1 MSSYF
6 PLYFVSSSQKA
17 HLNQLMDS
25 RWSWRIALASFLVF
39 TISFPSCSADK
50 APQYSFVKPAT
61 VAPLVSYFDYIV
73 VGGGT
78 AGCSLAA
85 TLSNGATVLLLERG
99 GVPYGNKNVEDIGS
113 FANNLANI
121 SPNSPSQGFV
131 SEDGVLNARA
141 RVLGGGSAIN
151 AGFYT
156 RAPRDFVTRVGW
168 DYALVNQSYE
178 WVERKVAF
186 EPPML
191 QFQTAVKDGLLQAG
205 IQPYNGFTFDHI
217 RGTKFGGTI
226 FDRNGRRHTAADL
239 LEYADPRR
247 ATVYLYAVAQKIL
260 FSNREQGKPRAYGVI
275 FKDSAGIFHKALLRP
290 GANNEIIL
298 SAGALG
304 SPQLLMLS
312 GIGPAAELSLHGID
326 LVLDQPQVGQGM
338 ADNPMNILFV
348 PSPVGV
354 ETSLIQAVGIT
365 EFDSFIEA
373 ASGSNNIRAFMQ
385 NLPSAVEMLTSQASQ
400 SSDGPKVITTQG
412 DLERAIEYMHSL
424 LNGTVHGGVLLEKV
438 AGPKSS
444 GYLHLATL
452 DPNDNPSVR
461 FNYFQDPEDLEKC
474 VMGMKTILQVIESEP
489 FQQFRVPGMSVQSL
503 INIVV
508 NFPLNLRPRHFDTAL
523 SLEQFCIDTV
533 LTIWHY
539 HGGCQVNKVVD
550 RDYKVLGTL
559 SLRVIDGSTFY
570 DSPGTNP
577 QATVMMLGRY
587 MGQRIL
593 TERR

>member
-1 MSSYF
+1 MS
-6 PLYFVSSSQKA
+6 
-17 HLNQLMDS
+17 
-25 RWSWRIALASFLVF
+25 LANKVCALVF
-39 TISFPSCSADK
+39 LQLYADIHNK
-50 APQYSFVKPAT
+50 
-61 VAPLVSYFDYIV
+61 
-73 VGGGT
+73 
-78 AGCSLAA
+78 
-85 TLSNGATVLLLERG
+85 SNE
-99 GVPYGNKNVEDIGS
+99 
-113 FANNLANI
+113 NLA
-121 SPNSPSQGFV
+121 
-131 SEDGVLNARA
+131 LC
-141 RVLGGGSAIN
+141 GSAQLSHHVTEQIDVILI
-151 AGFYT
+151 T
-156 RAPRDFVTRVGW
+156 HSSMVKFV
-168 DYALVNQSYE
+168 
-178 WVERKVAF
+178 
-186 EPPML
+186 
-191 QFQTAVKDGLLQAG
+191 
-205 IQPYNGFTFDHI
+205 
-217 RGTKFGGTI
+217 
-226 FDRNGRRHTAADL
+226 
-239 LEYADPRR
+239 
-247 ATVYLYAVAQKIL
+247 
-260 FSNREQGKPRAYGVI
+260 
-275 FKDSAGIFHKALLRP
+275 
-290 GANNEIIL
+290 
-298 SAGALG
+298 
-304 SPQLLMLS
+304 
-312 GIGPAAELSLHGID
+312 
-326 LVLDQPQVGQGM
+326 
-338 ADNPMNILFV
+338 
-348 PSPVGV
+348 
-354 ETSLIQAVGIT
+354 
-365 EFDSFIEA
+365 
-373 ASGSNNIRAFMQ
+373 
-385 NLPSAVEMLTSQASQ
+385 QASQ

-587 MGQRIL
+587 IY
-593 TERR
+593 

>member
-1 MSSYF
+1 
-6 PLYFVSSSQKA
+6 
-17 HLNQLMDS
+17 MDS
-25 RWSWRIALASFLVF
+25 ECRKLAFIFIFGVSFFYASF
-39 TISFPSCSADK
+39 AEK
-50 APQYSFVKPAT
+50 APHFSFVKPAT
-61 VAPLVSYFDYIV
+61 LAPAVSYFDYIV

-85 TLSNGATVLLLERG
+85 TLSDGATVLLLERG

-113 FANNLANI
+113 FGANLANV
-121 SPNSPSQGFV
+121 SPSSPSQGFV

-156 RAPRDFVTRVGW
+156 RAPPEFVAKVGW
-168 DYALVNQSYE
+168 DYGLVNQSYA

-205 IQPYNGFTFDHI
+205 VQPYNGFTYDHI
-217 RGTKFGGTI
+217 HGTKFGGTI
-226 FDRNGRRHTAADL
+226 FDNNGHRHTAADL

-260 FSNREQGKPRAYGVI
+260 FSRRELGKPRAYGVI
-275 FKDSAGIFHKALLRP
+275 FKDSVGIVHKAFLRP
-290 GANNEIIL
+290 GAANEVIL

-312 GIGPAAELSLHGID
+312 GVGPATELMLHGIEV
-326 LVLDQPQVGQGM
+326 VLDQPQVGQGM
-338 ADNPMNILFV
+338 ADNPMNLLFI
-348 PSPVGV
+348 PSPISV

-365 EFDSFIEA
+365 EFGSFIEA
-373 ASGSNNIRAFMQ
+373 ASGSSNVRAFMQ
-385 NLPSAVEMLTSQASQ
+385 NLPSAAQMLTSQASQ
-400 SSDGPKVITTQG
+400 SSDGPNVITTQG
-412 DLERAIEYMHSL
+412 DLDTAIEYMHSL
-424 LNGTVHGGVLLEKV
+424 LNGTINSGCILEKI
-438 AGPKSS
+438 AGPRSS
-444 GYLHLATL
+444 GYLHLATV
-452 DPNDNPSVR
+452 DPNDNPAVR
-461 FNYFQDPEDLEKC
+461 FNYFQDPDDLQRC
-474 VMGMKTILQVIESEP
+474 VMGMETIIKVIESEP
-489 FQQFRVPGMSVQSL
+489 FSKFRVPGMTTQAL

-508 NFPLNLRPRHFDTAL
+508 NFPLNLRPRHFSTAL

-533 LTIWHY
+533 LSIWHY

-550 RDYKVLGTL
+550 KDYKVLGTVG
-559 SLRVIDGSTFY
+559 LRVIDGSTFY

-593 TERR
+593 AQRR

>member
-1 MSSYF
+1 
-6 PLYFVSSSQKA
+6 
-17 HLNQLMDS
+17 MDS
-25 RWSWRIALASFLVF
+25 ECRKFAFIFILGVSFFYASF
-39 TISFPSCSADK
+39 AEK
-50 APQYSFVKPAT
+50 APHFSFVKPAT
-61 VAPLVSYFDYIV
+61 LAPAVSYFDYIV

-85 TLSNGATVLLLERG
+85 TLSDGATVLLLERG

-113 FANNLANI
+113 FGANLANV
-121 SPNSPSQGFV
+121 SPSSPSQGFV

-156 RAPRDFVTRVGW
+156 RAPPEFVAKVGW
-168 DYALVNQSYE
+168 DYGLVNQSYA

-205 IQPYNGFTFDHI
+205 VQPYNGFTYDHI

-226 FDRNGRRHTAADL
+226 FDNNGHRHTAADL

-260 FSNREQGKPRAYGVI
+260 FSRRELGKPRAYGVI
-275 FKDSAGIFHKALLRP
+275 FKDSVGIVHKAFLRP
-290 GANNEIIL
+290 GTANEVIL

-312 GIGPAAELSLHGID
+312 GVGPATELMLHGIEV
-326 LVLDQPQVGQGM
+326 VLDQPQVGQGM
-338 ADNPMNILFV
+338 ADNPMNLLFI
-348 PSPVGV
+348 PSPIGV

-365 EFDSFIEA
+365 EFGSFIEA
-373 ASGSNNIRAFMQ
+373 ASGSSNVRAFMQ
-385 NLPSAVEMLTSQASQ
+385 NLPSAAQMLTSQASQ
-400 SSDGPKVITTQG
+400 SSDGPNVITTQG
-412 DLERAIEYMHSL
+412 DLDTAIEYMHSL
-424 LNGTVHGGVLLEKV
+424 LNGTIHGGCILEKI
-438 AGPKSS
+438 AGPRSS
-444 GYLHLATL
+444 GYLHLATV
-452 DPNDNPSVR
+452 DPNDNPAVR
-461 FNYFQDPEDLEKC
+461 FNYFQDPDDLQRC
-474 VMGMKTILQVIESEP
+474 VMGMETIIKVIESEP
-489 FQQFRVPGMSVQSL
+489 FSKFRVPGMTTQAL

-508 NFPLNLRPRHFDTAL
+508 NFPLNLRPRHFSTAL

-533 LTIWHY
+533 LSIWHY

-550 RDYKVLGTL
+550 KDYKVLGTVG
-559 SLRVIDGSTFY
+559 LRVIDGSTFY

-587 MGQRIL
+587 MGKRIL
-593 TERR
+593 AQRR

>member
-1 MSSYF
+1 ME
-6 PLYFVSSSQKA
+6 
-17 HLNQLMDS
+17 
-25 RWSWRIALASFLVF
+25 SWCCRIVLVF
-39 TISFPSCSADK
+39 VLGFSIFFASSAEK
-50 APQYSFVKPAT
+50 APHYTFVKPAT
-61 VAPLVSYFDYIV
+61 LAPQVSYFDYIV

-113 FANNLANI
+113 FGANLANV
-121 SPNSPSQGFV
+121 SPASPSQGFV

-156 RAPRDFVTRVGW
+156 RAPPEYVARVGW
-168 DYALVNQSYE
+168 DYALVNQSYA

-191 QFQTAVKDGLLQAG
+191 QFQTAVKNGLLQAG
-205 IQPYNGFTFDHI
+205 VQPYNGFTYDHI

-226 FDRNGRRHTAADL
+226 FDRSGYRHTAADL

-247 ATVYLYAVAQKIL
+247 ATVYLYATAQKIL
-260 FSNREQGKPRAYGVI
+260 FSRKELGKPRAFGVV
-275 FKDSAGIFHKALLRP
+275 FKDSVGVMHKAFLRP
-290 GANNEIIL
+290 GPKNEVII

-304 SPQLLMLS
+304 SPQMLMLS
-312 GIGPAAELSLHGID
+312 GIGPATELLFHGIEV
-326 LVLDQPQVGQGM
+326 VLDQPEVGQGM

-365 EFDSFIEA
+365 QFDSYIEA
-373 ASGSNNIRAFMQ
+373 ASGSSNIRAFMQ
-385 NLPSAVEMLTSQASQ
+385 NLPAAAQMLASQASQ
-400 SSDGPKVITTQG
+400 SDGPNVITTQD
-412 DLERAIEYMHSL
+412 DLDKAIEYMHSL
-424 LNGTVHGGVLLEKV
+424 LNGTIHGGVLLEKIS
-438 AGPKSS
+438 GLRSS
-444 GYLHLATL
+444 GYLHLTTL
-452 DPNDNPSVR
+452 DPDDNPAVR
-461 FNYFQDPEDLEKC
+461 FNYFQDPADLEKC
-474 VMGMKTILQVIESEP
+474 VMGMETIIKVIESEP
-489 FQQFRVPGMSVQSL
+489 FSQFRVPGMTVQSL

-508 NFPLNLRPRHFDTAL
+508 NFPLNLRPRHFGTAL

-550 RDYKVLGTL
+550 KDYKVLGTVG
-559 SLRVIDGSTFY
+559 LRVIDGSTFY
-570 DSPGTNP
+570 ESPGTNP

-593 TERR
+593 AERR